1 MDSFSS
7 SVIFSLF
14 AASGIFSEATAA
26 FLSGFVVS
34 VPSVARGCPK
44 QAQLFV
50 CIVLLSCF
58 GARSNNVF
66 VLELQT
72 RAALAEIRDEL
83 VICRSQDA
91 DFFSG
96 LANTEEI
103 RMVYSL
109 R

>member
-1 MDSFSS
+1 MA
-7 SVIFSLF
+7 FSLKQLQPF
-14 AASGIFSEATAA
+14 YQTL
-26 FLSGFVVS
+26 LS
-34 VPSVARGCPK
+34 PSVARGCPK

-58 GARSNNVF
+58 GARSNSVF
-66 VLELQT
+66 VLKLQT
-72 RAALAEIRDEL
+72 WAALSEIRDEL

-96 LANTEEI
+96 LANTEEV

-109 R
+109 K